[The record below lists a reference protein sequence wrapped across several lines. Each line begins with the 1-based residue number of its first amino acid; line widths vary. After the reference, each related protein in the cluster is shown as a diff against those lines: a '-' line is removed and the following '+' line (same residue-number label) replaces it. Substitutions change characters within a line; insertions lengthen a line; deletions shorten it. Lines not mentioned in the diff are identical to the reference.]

1 MQAPSWACVHLTAAA
16 ARELRALRVVATAPE
31 ARRGERLSVAR
42 VSPHGDVLECPLL
55 ETLAVDGVLLGEREI
70 VILRPSGMKLRPL
83 FLPQASASS
92 CCRRSP
98 PPRARAGR

>member
-16 ARELRALRVVATAPE
+16 ARELRALLVVATAPE

-55 ETLAVDGVLLGEREI
+55 ETLEVSRGG
-70 VILRPSGMKLRPL
+70 GG
-83 FLPQASASS
+83 ASL
-92 CCRRSP
+92 
-98 PPRARAGR
+98 AGRGRS